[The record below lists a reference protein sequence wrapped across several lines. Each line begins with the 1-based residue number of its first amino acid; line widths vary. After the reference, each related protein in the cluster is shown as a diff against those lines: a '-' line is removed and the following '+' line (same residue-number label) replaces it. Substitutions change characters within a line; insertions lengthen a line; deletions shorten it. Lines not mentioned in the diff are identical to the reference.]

1 VALFKSIPAWTIIL
15 VLVLVRPLPA
25 QLPRTKPDFHDLAR
39 TVTAASIPAP
49 LPLTQFG
56 ALSATLF
63 PTVIRAEGEES
74 DPVILPFLG
83 LQWWLSPNLA
93 LLGGLGSG
101 QFLKQLVLLRRVGLR
116 YLPEAFS
123 LGEAIPG
130 SGQFLKQLVLLRR
143 VGLRYLPEALS
154 LGEAIPEFI
163 FVQGQVDGLAAYT
176 LKWNELQW
184 VYNLEMGT
192 WNFSAGLAV
201 LSYSIFPDADY
212 RDETVGGKLKS
223 NLKALILASTWKI
236 VPVCH
241 LAGRVIVHPKFISGG
256 AQLSLAI

>member
-1 VALFKSIPAWTIIL
+1 MALFKPLPAWIIIL
-15 VLVLVRPLPA
+15 VLAPVRPLPA
-25 QLPRTKPDFHDLAR
+25 QLPRTKPDFLDLAR

-63 PTVIRAEGEES
+63 PAAIRAEGKDS
-74 DPVILPFLG
+74 DLVILPFLG

-101 QFLKQLVLLRRVGLR
+101 QFLKQLVLMRQVGLR
-116 YLPEAFS
+116 YLPETLA
-123 LGEAIPG
+123 
-130 SGQFLKQLVLLRR
+130 
-143 VGLRYLPEALS
+143 VGA
-154 LGEAIPEFI
+154 AIPEVI
-163 FVQGQVDGLAAYT
+163 FVQGRVDGLAAYT
-176 LKWNELQW
+176 LKWTELQW

-192 WNFSAGLAV
+192 WNFSAGLVV
-201 LSYSIFPDADY
+201 LSSSIFPDADY

-223 NLKALILASTWKI
+223 SLNALILGATWKI
-236 VPVCH
+236 VPTCH
-241 LAGRVIVHPKFISGG
+241 LAGRVIMHPKFISGG

>member
-1 VALFKSIPAWTIIL
+1 MALFKSLPAWAIIL
-15 VLVLVRPLPA
+15 VMAPVKPLPA
-25 QLPRTKPDFHDLAR
+25 LAPPTDLDFLDLAR

-56 ALSATLF
+56 PLSATLF

-74 DPVILPFLG
+74 DLVILPFLG

-101 QFLKQLVLLRRVGLR
+101 HFQEQLLLLRR
-116 YLPEAFS
+116 
-123 LGEAIPG
+123 I
-130 SGQFLKQLVLLRR
+130 
-143 VGLRYLPEALS
+143 GLRYLPEALII
-154 LGEAIPEFI
+154 GAAIPEFI
-163 FVQGQVDGLAAYT
+163 LVQGRIDGLAAYI

-184 VYNLEMGT
+184 IYNLDMGI
-192 WNFSAGLAV
+192 WNISGGLAV
-201 LSYSIFPDADY
+201 LSYSMFPNAEFQVDK
-212 RDETVGGKLKS
+212 VGGKLKAS
-223 NLKALILASTWKI
+223 LNTLILAATWKI
-236 VPVCH
+236 GPTFH

>member
-1 VALFKSIPAWTIIL
+1 MALFKSIPTWTIIL
-15 VLVLVRPLPA
+15 VLVQVQPLPA
-25 QLPRTKPDFHDLAR
+25 QPPRTKPDFLDLAS

-63 PTVIRAEGEES
+63 PTAIRAEGKGS
-74 DPVILPFLG
+74 DLVILPFLE

-116 YLPEAFS
+116 YLPEALA
-123 LGEAIPG
+123 LGA
-130 SGQFLKQLVLLRR
+130 
-143 VGLRYLPEALS
+143 
-154 LGEAIPEFI
+154 AIPEFI
-163 FVQGQVDGLAAYT
+163 FVQGRVDGLAAYT
-176 LKWNELQW
+176 LKWSELQW
-184 VYNLEMGT
+184 VYNLEMGN
-192 WNFSAGLAV
+192 WNFSGGLAV
-201 LSYSIFPDADY
+201 LSYSIFPDPGY
-212 RDETVGGKLKS
+212 RAEDVGGKLKS
-223 NLKALILASTWKI
+223 SINTLILASTWKI
-236 VPVCH
+236 VPACH